1 MIIIINVKNNIAK
14 INKIKGFKMLENFSD
29 DQFESKVKKEE
40 VSIIQFSA
48 SWCGPCKSLKPIMDK
63 LSEEY
68 SDKNFYM
75 AYADIEDG
83 VINTGSAMGIRGVPT
98 TIIFKRGVEVD
109 RLVGN
114 PGEKTVR
121 EFVSKNV

>member
-1 MIIIINVKNNIAK
+1 
-14 INKIKGFKMLENFSD
+14 MLENFSD
-29 DQFESKVKKEE
+29 EQFESKVRKEE

-68 SDKNFYM
+68 SDKKYFW
-75 AYADIEDG
+75 AYADVEDG
-83 VINTGSAMGIRGVPT
+83 GINTGSAMGIRGVPS
-98 TIIFKRGVEVD
+98 TIIFRRGVEVD

-114 PGEKTVR
+114 PGEAKVR
-121 EFVSKNV
+121 EWISSNV

>member
-1 MIIIINVKNNIAK
+1 
-14 INKIKGFKMLENFSD
+14 MLENFSD
-29 DQFESKVKKEE
+29 EQFESKVKKEE

-48 SWCGPCKSLKPIMDK
+48 SWCGPCKTLKPIMDK

-68 SDKNFYM
+68 SDKNFFM

-83 VINTGSAMGIRGVPT
+83 GINTGSAMGIRGVPT
-98 TIIFKRGVEVD
+98 TIIFKWGVEVD

>member
-1 MIIIINVKNNIAK
+1 
-14 INKIKGFKMLENFSD
+14 MLENFSD
-29 DQFESKVKKEE
+29 EQFESKVKKEE

-75 AYADIEDG
+75 AYACLLYTSPSPRDA
-83 VINTGSAMGIRGVPT
+83 TLSRMPSSA
-98 TIIFKRGVEVD
+98 
-109 RLVGN
+109 
-114 PGEKTVR
+114 
-121 EFVSKNV
+121 

>member
-1 MIIIINVKNNIAK
+1 
-14 INKIKGFKMLENFSD
+14 MLENFSD
-29 DQFESKVKKEE
+29 SQFESKVKKEE

-48 SWCGPCKSLKPIMDK
+48 SWCGPCKTLKPIMDK

-68 SDKNFYM
+68 SDKNFFM

-83 VINTGSAMGIRGVPT
+83 GINTGSAMGIRGVPT

-121 EFVSKNV
+121 EFVSKNL

>member
-1 MIIIINVKNNIAK
+1 
-14 INKIKGFKMLENFSD
+14 MLESFSD
-29 DQFESKVKKEE
+29 EQFESKVRKEE

-83 VINTGSAMGIRGVPT
+83 GINTGSAMGIRGVPT

>member
-1 MIIIINVKNNIAK
+1 
-14 INKIKGFKMLENFSD
+14 MLENFSD
-29 DQFESKVKKEE
+29 NQFESKVKKEE

-83 VINTGSAMGIRGVPT
+83 GINTGSAMGIRGVPT
-98 TIIFKRGVEVD
+98 TIIFKRGVDVD

>member
-1 MIIIINVKNNIAK
+1 
-14 INKIKGFKMLENFSD
+14 
-29 DQFESKVKKEE
+29 
-40 VSIIQFSA
+40 
-48 SWCGPCKSLKPIMDK
+48 
-63 LSEEY
+63 
-68 SDKNFYM
+68 M

-83 VINTGSAMGIRGVPT
+83 GINTGSAMGIQCVPT

>member
-1 MIIIINVKNNIAK
+1 
-14 INKIKGFKMLENFSD
+14 MLENFSD
-29 DQFESKVKKEE
+29 EQFESKVKKEE

-83 VINTGSAMGIRGVPT
+83 GINTGSAMGIRGVPT
-98 TIIFKRGVEVD
+98 TIIFKRDVEVD

>member
-1 MIIIINVKNNIAK
+1 MFVIINVKNNTVK

-29 DQFESKVKKEE
+29 EQFESKVKKEE

-48 SWCGPCKSLKPIMDK
+48 TWCGPCKSLKPIMDK

-68 SDKNFYM
+68 SDKKYFW
-75 AYADIEDG
+75 ALADVEDG
-83 VINTGSAMGIRGVPT
+83 GINTGSAMGIRGVPS
-98 TIIFKRGVEVD
+98 TIIFKKGIEID

-114 PGEKTVR
+114 PGEQAVR
-121 EFVSKNV
+121 EFISKSV

>member
-83 VINTGSAMGIRGVPT
+83 GINTGSAMGIRGVPT

>member
-1 MIIIINVKNNIAK
+1 
-14 INKIKGFKMLENFSD
+14 MLENFSD
-29 DQFESKVKKEE
+29 EQFESKVRQEE

-83 VINTGSAMGIRGVPT
+83 GINTGSAMGIRGVPT

>member
-1 MIIIINVKNNIAK
+1 
-14 INKIKGFKMLENFSD
+14 MLENFSD
-29 DQFESKVKKEE
+29 EQFENKVKKEE

-48 SWCGPCKSLKPIMDK
+48 SWCGPCKTLKPIMDK

-83 VINTGSAMGIRGVPT
+83 GINTGSAMGIRGVPT

>member
-1 MIIIINVKNNIAK
+1 
-14 INKIKGFKMLENFSD
+14 MLESFLD
-29 DQFESKVKKEE
+29 EQFENKVKKEE

-83 VINTGSAMGIRGVPT
+83 GINTGSAMGIRGVPT

>member
-1 MIIIINVKNNIAK
+1 
-14 INKIKGFKMLENFSD
+14 MLENFSD
-29 DQFESKVKKEE
+29 EQFENKVKKEE

-68 SDKNFYM
+68 SDKNFFM

-83 VINTGSAMGIRGVPT
+83 GINTGSAMGIRGVPT

>member
-1 MIIIINVKNNIAK
+1 
-14 INKIKGFKMLENFSD
+14 MLKNFSD
-29 DQFESKVKKEE
+29 EQFETDVKKED
-40 VSIIQFSA
+40 VSVIQFSA
-48 SWCGPCKSLKPIMDK
+48 AWCGPCKSLKPIMDK

-68 SDKNFYM
+68 SDKNFFM

-83 VINTGSAMGIRGVPT
+83 GINTGSAMGIRGVPT

>member
-1 MIIIINVKNNIAK
+1 
-14 INKIKGFKMLENFSD
+14 MLENFSD
-29 DQFESKVKKEE
+29 EQFESKVKKEE

-75 AYADIEDG
+75 AYADIEDDG
-83 VINTGSAMGIRGVPT
+83 INTGSAMGIRGVPT

-114 PGEKTVR
+114 PGEKNVR

>member
-1 MIIIINVKNNIAK
+1 
-14 INKIKGFKMLENFSD
+14 MLENFSD
-29 DQFESKVKKEE
+29 SQFESKVKKEE

-48 SWCGPCKSLKPIMDK
+48 SWCGPCKTIKPIMDK

-68 SDKNFYM
+68 SDKNFFM

-83 VINTGSAMGIRGVPT
+83 GINTGSAMGIRGVPT

>member
-1 MIIIINVKNNIAK
+1 
-14 INKIKGFKMLENFSD
+14 MLDNFSD
-29 DQFESKVKKEE
+29 EQFESKIKKEE

-83 VINTGSAMGIRGVPT
+83 GINTGSAMGIRGVPT

>member
-1 MIIIINVKNNIAK
+1 
-14 INKIKGFKMLENFSD
+14 MLENFSD

-68 SDKNFYM
+68 SDKKLYM

-83 VINTGSAMGIRGVPT
+83 GINTGSAMGIRGVPT

>member
-1 MIIIINVKNNIAK
+1 MFIIINVKNNIAK

-29 DQFESKVKKEE
+29 EQFESKVRQEE

-48 SWCGPCKSLKPIMDK
+48 SWCGPCKSLRPIIEK

-68 SDKNFYM
+68 SDKKYFW
-75 AYADIEDG
+75 AYADIEDSG
-83 VINTGSAMGIRGVPT
+83 INTGSAMGIRGVPS
-98 TIIFKRGVEVD
+98 TIIFRRGVEVD

-114 PGEKTVR
+114 PGEVKVR
-121 EFVSKNV
+121 EWISSNI

>member
-1 MIIIINVKNNIAK
+1 
-14 INKIKGFKMLENFSD
+14 MLENFSD
-29 DQFESKVKKEE
+29 EQFENKVKKEE

-48 SWCGPCKSLKPIMDK
+48 SWCGPWKSLKPIMDK

-83 VINTGSAMGIRGVPT
+83 GINTGSAMGIRGVPT
-98 TIIFKRGVEVD
+98 TIIFKRGV
-109 RLVGN
+109 
-114 PGEKTVR
+114 
-121 EFVSKNV
+121 